1 MTAADV
7 AARRSPTAFEPD
19 HRPASTEGHPHEPAI
34 DGLRGI
40 AVLAV
45 LLFHA
50 ELNGADG
57 GYLGV
62 SVFFTIS
69 GYVVTRSL
77 LDRRSRNQS
86 FSVLDFYGRRI
97 KRLLPA
103 STITLLVVIG
113 LSRAGLLGTV
123 SSSEVRWTALHGA
136 NWYQLATGGDYA
148 RAFNEATGGASP
160 IVHYWSLAIEEQFY
174 LVWPVLLTL
183 AMVRKG
189 RYALPA
195 VAMLFV
201 GFSAATMLLAPRA
214 GSGSTY
220 FNSFM
225 RFAEI
230 LVGCV
235 IALGLQRWPV
245 RRLAPAWPVALAG
258 LIGAAIILTDNS
270 PTAWPYRGRL
280 PLFAVLVGA
289 LIVSLQ
295 VPGPVHRALSSR
307 PPVAIGRISYGIYL
321 VHWPV
326 IQLVDRMEIARG
338 ASILAAVGLS
348 MIVASMLYV
357 VVEQPVRN
365 ARFGAPGGFAML
377 ALALGMVAL
386 TGAIAGLQPR
396 PTLALF
402 EVDQE
407 RVSAVAIEQTIASD
421 DASIPS
427 VGESSRPLPELLP
440 AAPSTSTTVA
450 PLAPTRVLLV
460 GDSTAEALGAGMV
473 DWVYETRPD
482 MQVTVAAHGA
492 CGLVRGGEYHASIF
506 NAALQTNCA
515 ELHEMTIP
523 ALLGRADLVV
533 VLTTLA
539 DVWERSWDGGEQ
551 WLTPSDPEFATR
563 IMDDYKSF
571 FSRALEAGAKQVV
584 WLRPPVS
591 SYPTHDGVA
600 AVDPSF
606 LNGNQEVVEA
616 VVAQLHTRWP
626 DQVVIA
632 DFRDWYETSSLA
644 SDPEARPD
652 GTHLSAAGGRRV
664 VADWLGP
671 LLLELTSRSNPAGDC
686 ADGQSLSC

>member
-1 MTAADV
+1 M
-7 AARRSPTAFEPD
+7 
-19 HRPASTEGHPHEPAI
+19 
-34 DGLRGI
+34 
-40 AVLAV
+40 LAV
-45 LLFHA
+45 VLFHA

-77 LDRRSRNQS
+77 LDRRSQDHS

-103 STITLLVVIG
+103 STVTLLDVIG

-123 SSSEVRWTALHGA
+123 SSSELRWTALHGA

-148 RAFNEATGGASP
+148 RAFNEAAGGASP

-174 LVWPVLLTL
+174 LVWPLLLTL

-201 GFSAATMLLAPRA
+201 GFSAATMLLAPTI

-225 RFAEI
+225 RFPEI

-245 RRLAPAWPVALAG
+245 RKMATAWPVALAG
-258 LIGAAIILTDNS
+258 LIVTAVILTDNS
-270 PTAWPYRGRL
+270 PTAWPYRGL
-280 PLFAVLVGA
+280 FPLFAVLVGG

-295 VPGPVHRALSSR
+295 VPGPVHRALASR

-326 IQLVDRMEIARG
+326 IQLVNRMELPRAT
-338 ASILAAVGLS
+338 SMLTSVGLT
-348 MIVASMLYV
+348 MIVAGVLYV
-357 VVEQPVRN
+357 VIEQPVRN
-365 ARFGAPGGFAML
+365 ARFGAPGGFVML
-377 ALALGMVAL
+377 ALGLGMVAL
-386 TGAIAGLQPR
+386 AGAIADLQPR
-396 PTLALF
+396 PTLAMF
-402 EVDQE
+402 DVDQE
-407 RVSAVAIEQTIASD
+407 RISAVAIEQPLVSATATLPIA
-421 DASIPS
+421 A
-427 VGESSRPLPELLP
+427 GTALPESTP
-440 AAPSTSTTVA
+440 EAPSTSTTLPPAA
-450 PLAPTRVLLV
+450 PERVLLV

-473 DWVYETRPD
+473 DWVYETRPG
-482 MQVTVAAHGA
+482 MRVTVAAHGA

-506 NAALQTNCA
+506 NAALQTNCV
-515 ELHEMTIP
+515 ELHDVTIP

-539 DVWERSWDGGEQ
+539 DVWERSWDGGEN

-563 IMDDYKSF
+563 IMDDYESF
-571 FSRALEAGAKQVV
+571 FSRALAAGAKQVV
-584 WLRPPVS
+584 WLRPPIS

-600 AVDPSF
+600 EVDASF
-606 LNGNQEVVEA
+606 LNGNQEVIEA
-616 VVAQLHTRWP
+616 VVGQLQTRWP
-626 DQVVIA
+626 NQVVIA
-632 DFRDWYETSSLA
+632 DFRDWYESSSII
-644 SDPEARPD
+644 SDPETRPD

-664 VADWLGP
+664 VEEWLGP
-671 LLLELTSRSNPAGDC
+671 LLLELNSGSHPPGDC
-686 ADGQSLSC
+686 DDGQSLAC

>member
-1 MTAADV
+1 M
-7 AARRSPTAFEPD
+7 
-19 HRPASTEGHPHEPAI
+19 
-34 DGLRGI
+34 
-40 AVLAV
+40 LAV

-86 FSVLDFYGRRI
+86 FSVLDFYARRI

-103 STITLLVVIG
+103 STLTLLIVIG

-136 NWYQLATGGDYA
+136 NWYQLQTGGDYA
-148 RAFNEATGGASP
+148 RAFNETAGDVSP
-160 IVHYWSLAIEEQFY
+160 LVHYWSLAIEEQFY
-174 LVWPVLLTL
+174 LVWPLVLTV

-195 VAMLFV
+195 VAMLLV
-201 GFSAATMLLAPRA
+201 GCSAATMLRAPTI
-214 GSGSTY
+214 GSGSIY
-220 FNSFM
+220 FNSFA
-225 RFAEI
+225 RFPEI

-245 RRLAPAWPVALAG
+245 RRIAPPWSVVLAG
-258 LIGAAIILTDNS
+258 LIGTAIMLTDNS
-270 PTAWPYRGRL
+270 PTSWPYQGLL

-295 VPGPVHRALSSR
+295 VAGPVHRALASR
-307 PPVAIGRISYGIYL
+307 LPVAIGRISYGIYL

-326 IQLVDRMEIARG
+326 IQLVNRMEIARA

-348 MIVASMLYV
+348 MIVAGVLYV
-357 VVEQPVRN
+357 VIEQPVRN
-365 ARFGAPGGFAML
+365 ARFGATGGFAML

-386 TGAIAGLQPR
+386 GGVIADLQPR
-396 PTLALF
+396 PTLAMF
-402 EVDQE
+402 DVDQE
-407 RVSAVAIEQTIASD
+407 RISAVAIEQPQVAAIATLPR
-421 DASIPS
+421 A
-427 VGESSRPLPELLP
+427 VGTPLPELTTEAP
-440 AAPSTSTTVA
+440 APSTTVA

-492 CGLVRGGEYHASIF
+492 CGLVRGGEYHSSIF

-515 ELHEMTIP
+515 ELHDVTIP

-539 DVWERSWDGGEQ
+539 DVWERSWDGGEK

-563 IMDDYKSF
+563 IMDDYESF
-571 FSRALEAGAKQVV
+571 FSRALEAGAEQVV

-591 SYPTHDGVA
+591 SYPANGGVA
-600 AVDPSF
+600 EVDPSF
-606 LNGNQEVVEA
+606 LNGNQEVIEA
-616 VVAQLHTRWP
+616 VVAQLRTRWP
-626 DQVVIA
+626 AQVVIA
-632 DFRDWYETSSLA
+632 DFRDWYDRSSLA
-644 SDPEARPD
+644 SDPKARPD
-652 GTHLSAAGGRRV
+652 GTHLSAAGGRHV
-664 VADWLGP
+664 VKDWLGP
-671 LLLELTSRSNPAGDC
+671 LLLELNSGPNSPGDC
-686 ADGQSLSC
+686 SDRQSLSC